1 MPSLSIITPTWNR
14 ADHLPDLFDSVRSL
28 APPPYEHILVDNC
41 STDATA
47 SRIADYAA
55 GAPWPVRHLCNGD
68 SGLYDAMNQ
77 GARAA
82 SGDAL
87 YFLNDDDRLI
97 PDGLFFLLQLLKR
110 TGADVA
116 FGDVWREDPANG
128 RRSLRRH
135 RQMNFLTL
143 AERSICQQA
152 TLYRRSSWEAV
163 DPFDASLRYG
173 ADYDWMLRALR
184 SNHLR
189 ASYGAW
195 PVAIFSLGG
204 LTSNADHAVAFAE
217 EMESIRARYYSPE
230 DRRRATRFRRLW
242 RKWPWGFSL
251 AGKSSDRFRV
261 QAFMRIGSLTL
272 PDPRAVLEL

>member
-28 APPPYEHILVDNC
+28 APPPSEHILVDNC

-47 SRIADYAA
+47 ARIADYAA

-97 PDGLFFLLQLLKR
+97 PDGLNTLLRLLES

-128 RRSLRRH
+128 RRTLRRH

-163 DPFDASLRYG
+163 GPFDASLRYG

-184 SNHLR
+184 SNHQR

-204 LTSNADHAVAFAE
+204 LTSRADHADAFAA

-230 DRRRATRFRRLW
+230 DLERAARFRRLW

-251 AGKSSDRFRV
+251 SRKPTDRFRLS
-261 QAFMRIGSLTL
+261 AFIRIGSHIL
-272 PDPRAVLEL
+272 PDPRSFFQL